1 LSQALPRGYHGF
13 MLKRVMLIDD
23 NDADLLYTRIVLE
36 RSGAAKEVLAFE
48 SARDALAALAA
59 SPGPDVDLI
68 LLDINMPGMNG
79 FDFLRA
85 YEQLPAARR
94 GQAVVVMLT
103 SSPDPVDRERA
114 ASFGSVK
121 GYVVKPLDRDAA
133 RALVRLVPSHSVN
146 RP

>member
-1 LSQALPRGYHGF
+1 MSQARQRGYHGF

-36 RSGAAKEVLAFE
+36 RSGAAAEVLAFE

-59 SPGPDVDLI
+59 LPGPDVDLI

-94 GQAVVVMLT
+94 GHAVVVMLT

-133 RALVRLVPSHSVN
+133 RALVRLAP
-146 RP
+146 P

>member
-1 LSQALPRGYHGF
+1 MSGAVTDYHGF

-36 RSGAAKEVLAFE
+36 RSGAAQEVLAFE

-59 SPGPDVDLI
+59 QPGPDVDLI
-68 LLDINMPGMNG
+68 LLDINMPGMSG
-79 FDFLRA
+79 FDFLRS
-85 YEQLPAARR
+85 YEQLPPAQR
-94 GQAVVVMLT
+94 GRTVVVMLT
-103 SSPDPVDRERA
+103 SSPDPADREHA

-133 RALVRLVPSHSVN
+133 RALPRLVTT
-146 RP
+146 

>member
-1 LSQALPRGYHGF
+1 

-36 RSGAAKEVLAFE
+36 RSGAAQEVLAFE
-48 SARDALAALAA
+48 SARDALAALSAR
-59 SPGPDVDLI
+59 PGPDVDLI

-79 FDFLRA
+79 FDFLRS
-85 YEQLPAARR
+85 YEQLPPAQR

-103 SSPDPVDRERA
+103 SSPDPADRERA

-121 GYVVKPLDRDAA
+121 DYVVKPLDRDAA
-133 RALVRLVPSHSVN
+133 RALLRLAP
-146 RP
+146 P